1 MIGVLMEQI
10 VRRNTSANPYVSAT
24 EHLDNTQTAI
34 TKQGVTVQREPQP
47 KQKGYYT
54 QRYFETASNNGQNRV
69 ATGEQSYT
77 ISNNLSIRFMGR
89 RDSDP
94 LKH

>member
-34 TKQGVTVQREPQP
+34 TKQGVTVP
-47 KQKGYYT
+47 KGAAT
-54 QRYFETASNNGQNRV
+54 ETKRILHPA
-69 ATGEQSYT
+69 
-77 ISNNLSIRFMGR
+77 IL
-89 RDSDP
+89 
-94 LKH
+94 